1 MKFIE
6 ISFLYID
13 SWVGD
18 VNRECFYW
26 KLRCQLVKLQDFWYN
41 LLKYWRKLII
51 NCTTHHTETQLVNI
65 TGQVVLPDPQN

>member
-6 ISFLYID
+6 TSFLYID
-13 SWVGD
+13 SWGG
-18 VNRECFYW
+18 NMNPECNYW

-51 NCTTHHTETQLVNI
+51 SCIAHCAETQLVYLMFNN
-65 TGQVVLPDPQN
+65 V